1 MNEIIPD
8 TQFKSLLESAEQ
20 ADIVIDYVLI
30 DCEAAEINAETHQQA
45 AIFALQIL
53 AKKLDEYFT
62 LLVQERNG
70 KRDDFFQI
78 KTNPEKSRGER
89 ISLEHFLGRAY
100 DMQQQKIVS
109 VWNENTDGSRVSKTG
124 STQGYAEAFSD
135 TPYNVQMKLEDI
147 NTLFEDI
154 NNAAF
159 DGLRQDLEVYEW
171 SNDWSTYFDAG
182 NEWWGSFLWT
192 VKHPT
197 QNVIVAIGAST
208 TD

>member
-1 MNEIIPD
+1 MKEISPD
-8 TQFKSLLESAEQ
+8 TKLKDLLEKA
-20 ADIVIDYVLI
+20 ARAVIIIDYVLI
-30 DCEAAEINAETHQQA
+30 DCEVAEMNAETHRDA
-45 AIFALQIL
+45 AIFALYVLAARLDAYFEPIL
-53 AKKLDEYFT
+53 QA
-62 LLVQERNG
+62 RNE
-70 KRDDFFQI
+70 KREKYFQI
-78 KTNPEKSRGER
+78 KVNPEKAQGER
-89 ISLEHFLGRAY
+89 ISLERFLGQAY
-100 DMQQQKIVS
+100 EIEQQKTVS
-109 VWNENTDGSRVSKTG
+109 VWNKNADGSEISKIG
-124 STQGYAEAFSD
+124 STKGYAEAFSH

-159 DGLRQDLEVYEW
+159 GGLRQDLEVYEW

>member
-1 MNEIIPD
+1 MKEIVPD
-8 TQFKSLLESAEQ
+8 TQLKSLLEKADQ
-20 ADIVIDYVLI
+20 AGIVIDYILI
-30 DCEAAEINAETHQQA
+30 DCESAETNAETHRNA
-45 AIFALQIL
+45 AIFALQVLAARLDAYFEPIL
-53 AKKLDEYFT
+53 QARSE
-62 LLVQERNG
+62 
-70 KRDDFFQI
+70 KREKYFQI
-78 KTNPEKSRGER
+78 KVNPEKAQGER
-89 ISLEHFLGRAY
+89 ISLEQLLGRAY

-109 VWNENTDGSRVSKTG
+109 VWKENTDGSRVSKTG

-159 DGLRQDLEVYEW
+159 GGLRQDLEVYEW

-197 QNVIVAIGAST
+197 QKVIAAIGAST